1 MNQLYGKVILITG
14 STAGLGRQLAHALL
28 EEGGKIIIN
37 GRCKERLE
45 QTKRTFRSLGMQV
58 TTQQGDVTK
67 PEDCSRIINACI
79 TKFGKLDI
87 LINNAG
93 TGGNGLFIDT
103 IPKASKEIISTNIL
117 GTVYPSFY
125 ALPHITKS
133 GGSIIFISSLAG
145 IYGIPYCAHYSSS
158 KMALTA
164 LTQSLRI
171 ELRTTKVHVGILY
184 VGVLKNDPD
193 KQVVG
198 CDGTLISPGLRPDK
212 FTMSMAKAS
221 KIIVK
226 AIKKRK
232 SKKVLSKL
240 GMLLY
245 IINYISPFIVGKV
258 IEKSMPKMSNMYIP
272 ERIIYQKQ

>member
-14 STAGLGRQLAHALL
+14 STAGLGRQLTHTLI
-28 EEGGKIIIN
+28 EEGAQIIIN

-45 QTKRTFRSLGMQV
+45 QTKRAFRSLGRQV
-58 TTQQGDVTK
+58 TALQGDVTK

-79 TKFGKLDI
+79 SKFGKLDI

-103 IPKASKEIISTNIL
+103 IPKASKEIITTNLL
-117 GTVYPSFY
+117 GSVYTSFY
-125 ALPHITKS
+125 ALPHIMKS

-171 ELRTTKVHVGILY
+171 ELRNTNVNVGIMY
-184 VGVLKNDPD
+184 VGFLKNGPD
-193 KQVVG
+193 KKVVG
-198 CDGTLISPGLRPDK
+198 CDGALISPGLRPDK

-232 SKKVLSKL
+232 SKQVLSWL
-240 GMLLY
+240 GMILY
-245 IINYISPFIVGKV
+245 IINYLSPFIVGKV
-258 IEKSMPKMSNMYIP
+258 IEKSIPKMRNIYIP
-272 ERIIYQKQ
+272 ERIT